1 MHGFYAGRTNTG
13 RVRVVFA
20 DGTFRDVPISY
31 EAPPYVDPNHIFD
44 RPSILTAAVAGSGL
58 GFSYFYMKSS
68 FGPVIVDT
76 DGEVRWALSA
86 LGAAQSSVFFGNTFI
101 VGAAD
106 LTLQRYALDGTVA
119 LSPRVGPSDYANFT
133 HNFERGKTGVLVE
146 VDRGVDGKEHIE
158 STLAEVLADGT
169 ILKQW
174 DFETIFASYMLSQGD
189 DPSTFVRP
197 GVDWFHMNTAIYD
210 PRDDTLIVSSREN
223 FVVKIDY
230 QTGAIVWVFGD
241 PTRYWFAF
249 PSLRAK
255 ALSLTGAALY
265 PSGQHALS
273 ITAGGALMLFDNGQ
287 PASNPPPG
295 GATGAF
301 RAYSGVAAFQIDA
314 VARTATQLWRF
325 DHDPAIKAPFCSSAY
340 EAADGS
346 VLVSYATVDNF
357 SHARLIGLDSQRQIA
372 FDFQYDTTPC
382 GTSWNAVPV
391 PLERLEYR

>member
-1 MHGFYAGRTNTG
+1 MHGFYAGRTNIG
-13 RVRVVFA
+13 RLRVVFV
-20 DGTFRDVPISY
+20 DGSFRDVPISY
-31 EAPPYVDPNHIFD
+31 EAPPYVDPNRIFD
-44 RPSILTAAVAGSGL
+44 RPSILAAATAVSKP
-58 GFSYFYMKSS
+58 GFNYFYMKSS
-68 FGPVIVDT
+68 FGPVIVDI
-76 DGEVRWALSA
+76 DGEVRWTLPG
-86 LGAAQSSVFFGNTFI
+86 LGVAQSSTFFENAFV

-119 LSPRVGPSDYANFT
+119 SSPRVGPPDYANFT
-133 HNFERGKTGVLVE
+133 HNVEHGKVGILVE
-146 VDRGVDGKEHIE
+146 VDRGANGADHIE
-158 STLAEVLADGT
+158 STLAEVLPDGT

-174 DFETIFASYMLSQGD
+174 DFETIFADHMRREGD

-210 PRDDTLIVSSREN
+210 SRDDTLIVSSREN

-230 QTGAIVWVFGD
+230 QTGTIVWIFGD

-301 RAYSGVAAFQIDA
+301 RPYSGVAAFQIDPL
-314 VARTATQLWRF
+314 ARTATQLWRF

-346 VLVSYATVDNF
+346 VLVSYATADNF
-357 SHARLIGLDSQRQIA
+357 AHARLIGLDSQRRVT

-382 GTSWNAVPV
+382 GTSWNAVPLA
-391 PLERLEYR
+391 LERLDYR